1 MRDKAIEWI
10 KNDRGRK
17 ITLFGKTDKPLNRS
31 RKCKKSELSS

>member
-17 ITLFGKTDKPLNRS
+17 ITLFGKTDKSFNRLG
-31 RKCKKSELSS
+31 KYKKNVLSS